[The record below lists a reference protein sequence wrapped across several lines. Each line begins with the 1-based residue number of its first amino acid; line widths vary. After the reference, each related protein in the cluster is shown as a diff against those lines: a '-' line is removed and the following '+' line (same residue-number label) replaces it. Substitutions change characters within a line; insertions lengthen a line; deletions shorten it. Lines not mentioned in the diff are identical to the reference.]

1 MLDHCGLW
9 KNTIRRQNRQKM
21 SLFSIFLSLP
31 FLHDL
36 ASCILMIVG
45 NYCRHLLLNCYGGHL
60 NKYGRDMALRSWY
73 VLHLGSTWYGV
84 KLFSLINQALVSTTT
99 ICCAK
104 RHSYLQRTN
113 HILRQGETGAQPA
126 HEFLLKV
133 LQPTLRSC
141 MLYTLTLI
149 SWVISI

>member
-73 VLHLGSTWYGV
+73 VLHLGSTRYGV

-113 HILRQGETGAQPA
+113 HILRQGETGAASP
-126 HEFLLKV
+126 
-133 LQPTLRSC
+133 
-141 MLYTLTLI
+141 
-149 SWVISI
+149 WVSFKSASTHIA